1 MELACEQRIFICE
14 NVQTNGGYTVNMRE
28 IAVLK
33 EREASSNYINR
44 DLSWLEFNWRVLEE
58 AQDPETPLLERV
70 KFLSIVSSNLDEF
83 MSVRVAG
90 IKDQIKAG
98 YLKKDFTG
106 YTPAGLFKRISKRA
120 SKMVAEQYKS
130 YRDVSRQLA
139 KEGILFTDYEDLN
152 ISQRKAMD
160 VYFHDIVFPVLTP
173 MAVDQSRPFPLV
185 HTQAL
190 YLAVVLMKEGYDPE
204 DEPYFAIVQVPS
216 NLARFIEVPAR
227 SNSKKHEFVLLEEL
241 IEHHIQ
247 TMFSG
252 YTPISVHG
260 FRLTRNAD
268 LTLNEEGAEDLLEEI
283 EKELRR
289 RRWGAPVRLEVQK
302 GIHPYALHQLQYEF
316 EVQDNI
322 FEIDGPL
329 DLSFLMKL
337 TGTLKGFHHLKYK
350 PIESVYPPELMD
362 TEELFEKLKQQDVL
376 LYHPYESFDAVTDFI
391 CQAAYDPDVLAIKMT
406 LYRVSG
412 NSSLIQ
418 ALARAAESGKQVT
431 VVVELK
437 ARFDEERNIAWAR
450 KLEQAGC
457 HVVYG
462 LVGLKTHAKITL
474 VVRQEPDG
482 LRRYVH
488 VGTGNYNDS
497 TAKLYTDIGLFT
509 AHPII
514 GEDASALF
522 NEVTGYSAPHNWKAF
537 GVAPTDMKD
546 KLFEMIQREARHAAE
561 GKPAHI
567 IAKLNSLSH
576 QDMVNVL
583 YDASKAG
590 VKIDLIVRG
599 VCCLRPGVEGL
610 SENITVRSIVD
621 RFLEHSRILYF
632 ENGGE
637 REVYISSAD
646 WMTRNL
652 TRRIEL
658 ICPVFNK
665 HLQESLIRILE
676 LSLNDNVKARQ
687 LQSNGMYTRVI
698 NELPPLRS
706 QFEAMKIKSWKKKTP
721 QHEE

>member
-1 MELACEQRIFICE
+1 
-14 NVQTNGGYTVNMRE
+14 MRE
-28 IAVLK
+28 IAAPR

-44 DLSWLEFNWRVLEE
+44 DLSWLEFNWRVLQE
-58 AQDPETPLLERV
+58 AQDAETPLLERA
-70 KFLSIVSSNLDEF
+70 KFLAIVASNLDEF

-98 YLKKDFTG
+98 YIKKDFTG
-106 YTPAGLFKRISKRA
+106 YTPAGLFKRIMKRSA
-120 SKMVAEQYKS
+120 KMVSEQYKS

-139 KEGILFTDYEDLN
+139 KEGIIFTDYEDLN

-160 VYFHDIVFPVLTP
+160 IYFHDIVFPVLTP

-185 HTQAL
+185 HTQAV
-190 YLAVVLMKEGYDPE
+190 YLAVVLMKEGDDPE
-204 DEPYFAIVQVPS
+204 EEPYFAIVQVPS
-216 NLARFIEVPAR
+216 NLARCIEVPAR
-227 SNSKKHEFVLLEEL
+227 SNSKKHEFVLLEDL
-241 IEHHIQ
+241 IEHHIK
-247 TMFSG
+247 TLFSG

-302 GIHPYALHQLQYEF
+302 GIHAYALTQLMDEF
-316 EVQDNI
+316 EVTDNSI
-322 FEIDGPL
+322 EIDGPL

-337 TGTLKGFHHLKYK
+337 AFSLKGYDNLKYK
-350 PIESVYPPELMD
+350 PIEQVYPSELLEVED
-362 TEELFEKLKQQDVL
+362 IFGKLKQQDVL
-376 LYHPYESFDAVTDFI
+376 LYHPYESFDAVTDFVV
-391 CQAAYDPDVLAIKMT
+391 QAAYDADVLAIKMT

-412 NSSLIQ
+412 NSPLIQ

-450 KLEQAGC
+450 KLEQSGC

-509 AHPII
+509 SDPII

-537 GVAPTDMKD
+537 GVAPTVMKD
-546 KLFEMIQREARHAAE
+546 RLFEKIRREAQHAVE
-561 GKPAHI
+561 GRPARI
-567 IAKLNSLSH
+567 IAKLNSLSN
-576 QDMVNVL
+576 QEMIDEL
-583 YDASKAG
+583 YEASKAG
-590 VKIDLIVRG
+590 VKIELIVRG

-610 SENITVRSIVD
+610 SENISVISIVD
-621 RFLEHSRILYF
+621 RFLEHSRIIYF

-637 REVYISSAD
+637 NEMYLSSAD

-652 TRRIEL
+652 TKRIEL
-658 ICPVFNK
+658 TCPVFDQDLRK
-665 HLQESLIRILE
+665 VLMRILE
-676 LSLNDNVKARQ
+676 LSLGDNVKARM
-687 LQSNGMYTRVI
+687 LQSNGMYARVI
-698 NELPPLRS
+698 NEAPPLRS
-706 QFEAMKIKSWKKKTP
+706 QFEAMKIKVWKKKS
-721 QHEE
+721 HS

>member
-1 MELACEQRIFICE
+1 
-14 NVQTNGGYTVNMRE
+14 MRE
-28 IAVLK
+28 IAAPR

-58 AQDPETPLLERV
+58 AQDAETPLLERA

-98 YLKKDFTG
+98 YIKKDFTG
-106 YTPAGLFKRISKRA
+106 YTPAGLFKRIMKRA
-120 SKMVAEQYKS
+120 AKMVAEQYKS

-139 KEGILFTDYEDLN
+139 KEGIMFTDYEDLN
-152 ISQRKAMD
+152 VSQRKAMD
-160 VYFHDIVFPVLTP
+160 IYFHEIVFPVLTP

-190 YLAVVLMKEGYDPE
+190 YLAVVLMKEGDDPE
-204 DEPYFAIVQVPS
+204 EEPYFAIVQVPS
-216 NLARFIEVPAR
+216 NLARLIEVPAR
-227 SNSKKHEFVLLEEL
+227 SNSKKHEFVLLEDL

-247 TMFSG
+247 TLFSG
-252 YTPISVHG
+252 YLPISVHG

-302 GIHPYALHQLQYEF
+302 GIHPYALDQLQDEF
-316 EVQDNI
+316 EVAENI
-322 FEIDGPL
+322 VEIDGPL
-329 DLSFLMKL
+329 DLSFLIKL
-337 TGTLKGFHHLKYK
+337 SGVLKGYDELKYK
-350 PIESVYPPELMD
+350 PIEPIYPAELLENED
-362 TEELFEKLKQQDVL
+362 FFEKLKQDDVL
-376 LYHPYESFDAVTDFI
+376 LYHPYESFDAVTDFVV
-391 CQAAYDPDVLAIKMT
+391 QAAYDADVLAIKMT

-418 ALARAAESGKQVT
+418 ALASAAESGKQVT

-509 AHPII
+509 SHPII

-537 GVAPTDMKD
+537 GVAPTDMKN
-546 KLFEMIQREARHAAE
+546 KLFEKIRREAQHAAE

-567 IAKLNSLSH
+567 IAKLNSVSN
-576 QDMVNVL
+576 QEMIDVL
-583 YDASKAG
+583 YEASKAG

-599 VCCLRPGVEGL
+599 VCCLKPGVEGL
-610 SENITVRSIVD
+610 SENITVISIVD
-621 RFLEHSRILYF
+621 RFLEHSRIIYF

-637 REVYISSAD
+637 HEVYLSSAD

-652 TRRIEL
+652 MKRIEL

-665 HLQESLIRILE
+665 DLRKSLMRILE

-687 LQSNGMYTRVI
+687 LQSNSMYIRVI
-698 NELPPLRS
+698 KDAPPLRS
-706 QFEAMKIKSWKKKTP
+706 QFEAMKIKSWKRKS
-721 QHEE
+721 QHTEV